1 MQVTVHPSKL
11 QGTTAVPPSK
21 SMAHRMLICAALGG
35 GSVRGVRPSADID
48 ATTAALRQMGAEFT
62 QAGDALQVRPMPPLA
77 AAAGDVNCGESGSTL
92 RFFIPLCSLPGKPV
106 TFTGAPRLFAR
117 PLGAY
122 ADIFS
127 GQGLRFELDEN
138 SLTVQGPLRSGEFS
152 LRGDVSSQF
161 ISGLLF
167 ALPLLQGD
175 SIIHIAPPFESHSY
189 VELTRSAQ
197 ALFGVHSTWADDT
210 TLHIPGG
217 QRYTPTVCTVEG
229 DWSQA
234 AAPAVVAAVLGGI
247 SIAGLLPNSQQG
259 DKAIL
264 EILRRCRADIKW
276 ENDVL
281 KIIPPAEG
289 LAAPGDVDIAD
300 CPDLGPIL
308 CTLAAF
314 CRGTTR
320 LVNAGRLRTKES
332 DRIASMQAELGSMGV
347 HIESTEDTITIE
359 GGKALLP
366 NITTQSHNDH
376 RVVMAVS
383 AAALCAGMAV
393 KINDAEAVNKSWPTF
408 FEDIATLGAQFS
420 FD

>member
-1 MQVTVHPSKL
+1 
-11 QGTTAVPPSK
+11 
-21 SMAHRMLICAALGG
+21 
-35 GSVRGVRPSADID
+35 
-48 ATTAALRQMGAEFT
+48 MGAEFILDS
-62 QAGDALQVRPMPPLA
+62 GALQVRPMPPLA
-77 AAAGDVNCGESGSTL
+77 APVGDVDCGESGSSL
-92 RFFIPLCSLPGKPV
+92 RFFIPLCSLSGKPA

-127 GQGLRFELDEN
+127 KQGLRFELGEN
-138 SLTVQGPLRSGEFS
+138 SLTVQGPLNSGEFS

-167 ALPLLQGD
+167 ALPLLRGD
-175 SIIHIAPPFESHSY
+175 STVYIVPPFESRSY

-197 ALFGVHSTWADDT
+197 ALFGVHSTWARET
-210 TLHIPGG
+210 TLKIPGG

-234 AAPAVVAAVLGGI
+234 AVPAVVAAVRGGI

-264 EILRRCRADIKW
+264 DVLRRCGADIKW
-276 ENDVL
+276 ENNVL
-281 KIIPPAEG
+281 KINPPAKW

-320 LVNAGRLRTKES
+320 LVNAGRLHAKES
-332 DRIASMQAELGSMGV
+332 DRIVSMRAELGTMGV
-347 HIESTEDTITIE
+347 HVESTEDTVTIE
-359 GGKALLP
+359 RSAALLP
-366 NITTQSHNDH
+366 NAAIQSHNDH
-376 RVVMAVS
+376 RVVMAMY
-383 AAALCAGMAV
+383 AAALCAGVPVTM
-393 KINDAEAVNKSWPTF
+393 DGAEAVNKSWPTF
-408 FEDIATLGAQFS
+408 FEDFTGLGAQITL
-420 FD
+420 D